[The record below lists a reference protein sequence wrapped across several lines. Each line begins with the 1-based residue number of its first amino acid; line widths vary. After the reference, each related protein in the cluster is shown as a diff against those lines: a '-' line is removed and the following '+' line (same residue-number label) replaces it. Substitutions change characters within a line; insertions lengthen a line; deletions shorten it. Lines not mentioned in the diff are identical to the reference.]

1 VKKMNRKL
9 LAVATTAFTVMMLFS
24 FLAVASAGP
33 PVRKTAEFTVRT
45 AAVSDTLP
53 ERIVIS
59 DDGITHKFGIIRT
72 VPLESTVNVGTPPV
86 PTVVKNV
93 VLKIDGVPM
102 YGTVRAEVNVKT
114 DPNTGVTST
123 HYLKWLITF
132 PVQPGVDVEGAF
144 EGVHTYFVDTTP
156 SVTIEGHAVL
166 QGSGGFEGQTL
177 MLKVVY
183 PPGPL
188 VWKGDLLIR

>member
-1 VKKMNRKL
+1 MNRKI
-9 LAVATTAFTVMMLFS
+9 LAVTTTFFTVMMLFS

-45 AAVSDTLP
+45 AAVQNTAP
-53 ERIVIS
+53 ERTVIS
-59 DDGITHKFGIIRT
+59 DDGITHQFGIIRT
-72 VPLESTVNVGTPPV
+72 VPLESTVDVGNPPV

-93 VLKIDGVPM
+93 VLKIDGVPI
-102 YGTVRAEVNVKT
+102 YGTVRAEVNVMI
-114 DPNTGVTST
+114 DPNTGVTTT

-132 PVQPGVDVEGAF
+132 PVQTGVAVEGAF
-144 EGVHTYFVDTTP
+144 EGVHTYFIDTTP
-156 SVTIEGHAVL
+156 SISIVGHAVL

-177 MLKVVY
+177 MLKVVF